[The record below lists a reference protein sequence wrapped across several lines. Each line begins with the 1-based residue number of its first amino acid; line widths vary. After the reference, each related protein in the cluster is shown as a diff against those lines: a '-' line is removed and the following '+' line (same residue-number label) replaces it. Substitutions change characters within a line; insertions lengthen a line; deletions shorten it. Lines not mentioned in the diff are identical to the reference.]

1 VAVVFKNNANTVL
14 ASDITSTATSI
25 SVLNG
30 SVFPSL
36 SAGEYFLCTLDDD
49 TNNEIIKVTAISG
62 NTLTVERAQE
72 GTTARAFSTSD
83 TIESRV
89 TAGIMELFPQLD
101 GGEITADILGDIDG
115 AVRFGAKAGE
125 ALTKGDLV
133 YVSGVSGDVPVVSKA
148 KADDVS
154 KMPVFGLAVTDA
166 NNNAELQVATFGTL
180 DGLDTSGVSEG
191 QILYASTTAGAYTT
205 TKPTG
210 ESSQIQ
216 NIGKVIRSHA
226 TAGSIKIGGAGRSN
240 DVPNLNNGK
249 IFLGNGSNQA
259 VSTTLDTSVVPE
271 NTNLYYTDARAQAVS
286 INNVV
291 EDTSPQL
298 GGNLDVNGNAITG
311 STVQINGAGGELMI
325 SATENG
331 PVALRYDNNLK
342 LTTKSD
348 GVDIT
353 GELQSDS
360 LDVDGN
366 ADILGNL
373 TISGT
378 VDGRDIATDGT
389 KLDTI
394 ETNADVTD
402 TTNVTAAGALMDS
415 EITNL
420 AQVKAFDSSDYA
432 TAAQGTTADSA
443 LQNIVED
450 TTPQLGG
457 DLASNGNLI
466 TFGDSS
472 GISVNRL
479 KFGDDLDLQIYHT
492 GLGSYITES
501 GTGSLSIRGTNLN
514 LADSG
519 GNIFIEMTD
528 TGTGGTVE
536 IKHNASTKLTTTATG
551 IDVTG
556 TATMDGL
563 TVDGTATMDGLTVSS
578 TLPIISLTDTNTGAD
593 HKIDANSGFAS
604 LLFEGD
610 LNSDNASGGMFFR
623 TQGKFRLGVNNGTG
637 DISFYED
644 TGTTAQMTWDAS
656 ADALTFTDNTKAI
669 FGAGSDLQI
678 YHDGAGSYIDD
689 SGDGSLYIRAN
700 NLYLQKYTGETYLAG
715 VADSS
720 VYLYYNGLEKLRTL
734 TAGID
739 VTGEVVATSFSDGT
753 ISGIT
758 FIDEDSFTTNSATR
772 IPTQQS
778 VKSYVD
784 TQVASV
790 VDSAPAALDTLNE
803 LAAALGDDANFST
816 TTSTALGNR
825 LRVDTAAQGLT
836 GTQQAN
842 AITNLG
848 ITATKAELNYVD
860 GVTSS
865 IQTQLDGK
873 QASGSY
879 LTGNQ
884 TITLSGDVSGSG
896 TTSIAVT
903 IADDSHNHVI
913 SNVDGL
919 QTALDAKLPLA
930 GGTLTGSLRAQA
942 NLNYFGL
949 ASTNNEGEII
959 INTGEDGSPQ
969 IGFTEH
975 GDVSWAIGI
984 DDADNSFKMHG
995 TASNTIPTINN
1006 LAIPL
1011 FEITTTAGT
1020 AYLNNS
1026 RIFTDA
1032 YHPNADTLTTA
1043 RTISLTGAVT
1053 GSVSFNGSS
1062 NVSIAT
1068 TATADPTLTLS
1079 GDASGSATFTNLG
1092 NATLSVTVADDS
1104 HNHIISNVDGLQTA
1118 LDAKLASSSYTAA
1131 DVLTKIKTVDGAGSG
1146 LDADLLDG
1154 HQLTTAS
1161 TGSTVVERD
1170 ASGDINC
1177 RLLRSEY
1184 DTTNSSI
1191 GYIMTQVDTGTNNY
1205 VRPSTPAQVRSALNV
1220 ENGATADQTA
1230 AEILTAIKTVDG
1242 AGSGLDADLLDG
1254 ISSASFLRSDATDTF
1269 TTLTGTTLTVNGV
1282 LSVRDAIDLADNDIL
1297 RFGSSDDV
1305 EFFCNG
1311 SHMYTDLNSGIGNW
1325 YIRDGTTTRFTFD
1338 DAGDFTATGNV
1349 TAYSDER
1356 LKDNIL
1362 VIDGA
1367 LEKVSQLRGVTF
1379 NRTDTEEPRR
1389 QTGVIAQ
1396 EVEKVLPEAVIT
1408 ADDEMQTKSVAY
1420 GNMVGLLIEA
1430 IKEQQIQIDDLK
1442 QQLNEQKEIK

>member
-1 VAVVFKNNANTVL
+1 
-14 ASDITSTATSI
+14 
-25 SVLNG
+25 
-30 SVFPSL
+30 
-36 SAGEYFLCTLDDD
+36 
-49 TNNEIIKVTAISG
+49 
-62 NTLTVERAQE
+62 
-72 GTTARAFSTSD
+72 
-83 TIESRV
+83 
-89 TAGIMELFPQLD
+89 MELFPQLD
-101 GGEITADILGDIDG
+101 GGEITADEFIGDFRG
-115 AVRFGAKAGE
+115 SVLFKAQAGE
-125 ALTKGDLV
+125 ALSKGDAV
-133 YVSGVSGDVPVVSKA
+133 YISGISGNTTVVSKA
-148 KADDVS
+148 DADDAA
-154 KMPVFGLAVTDA
+154 KMPAFGIVAAAASL
-166 NNNAELQVATFGTL
+166 NNPVDVYTTGILSGI
-180 DGLDTSGVSEG
+180 DTSSYSVGDELFVSNTPG
-191 QILYASTTAGAYTT
+191 SLTDTP
-205 TKPTG
+205 PTG
-210 ESSQIQ
+210 ESSALQKIA
-216 NIGKVIRSHA
+216 KVTRSDA
-226 TAGSIKIGGAGRSN
+226 SSGSIFITGAGRSN
-240 DVPNLNNGK
+240 AVPNLNNGK

-432 TAAQGTTADSA
+432 TAAQGSTADSA

-678 YHDGAGSYIDD
+678 YHDGSNSYIDEAAA
-689 SGDGSLYIRAN
+689 GNLFIRAHDR
-700 NLYLQKYTGETYLAG
+700 LYLQNYTTGENHLIAIANDA
-715 VADSS
+715 VK
-720 VYLYYNGLEKLRTL
+720 LYYDNAEKLAT
-734 TAGID
+734 TSTGID
-739 VTGEVVATSFSDGT
+739 VTGAVVATSFSDGT

-758 FIDEDSFTTNSATR
+758 FIDEDSFATNSATR
-772 IPTQQS
+772 VPTQQS
-778 VKSYVD
+778 IKAYVD
-784 TQVASV
+784 TQVAGV
-790 VDSAPAALDTLNE
+790 LDSAPAALDTLNE

-825 LRVDTAAQGLT
+825 LR
-836 GTQQAN
+836 
-842 AITNLG
+842 
-848 ITATKAELNYVD
+848 
-860 GVTSS
+860 
-865 IQTQLDGK
+865 
-873 QASGSY
+873 
-879 LTGNQ
+879 
-884 TITLSGDVSGSG
+884 
-896 TTSIAVT
+896 
-903 IADDSHNHVI
+903 
-913 SNVDGL
+913 
-919 QTALDAKLPLA
+919 KL
-930 GGTLTGSLRAQA
+930 
-942 NLNYFGL
+942 
-949 ASTNNEGEII
+949 
-959 INTGEDGSPQ
+959 
-969 IGFTEH
+969 
-975 GDVSWAIGI
+975 
-984 DDADNSFKMHG
+984 
-995 TASNTIPTINN
+995 
-1006 LAIPL
+1006 
-1011 FEITTTAGT
+1011 
-1020 AYLNNS
+1020 
-1026 RIFTDA
+1026 
-1032 YHPNADTLTTA
+1032 
-1043 RTISLTGAVT
+1043 
-1053 GSVSFNGSS
+1053 
-1062 NVSIAT
+1062 
-1068 TATADPTLTLS
+1068 
-1079 GDASGSATFTNLG
+1079 
-1092 NATLSVTVADDS
+1092 
-1104 HNHIISNVDGLQTA
+1104 
-1118 LDAKLASSSYTAA
+1118 
-1131 DVLTKIKTVDGAGSG
+1131 
-1146 LDADLLDG
+1146 
-1154 HQLTTAS
+1154 
-1161 TGSTVVERD
+1161 
-1170 ASGDINC
+1170 
-1177 RLLRSEY
+1177 
-1184 DTTNSSI
+1184 
-1191 GYIMTQVDTGTNNY
+1191 
-1205 VRPSTPAQVRSALNV
+1205 
-1220 ENGATADQTA
+1220 
-1230 AEILTAIKTVDG
+1230 
-1242 AGSGLDADLLDG
+1242 
-1254 ISSASFLRSDATDTF
+1254 
-1269 TTLTGTTLTVNGV
+1269 
-1282 LSVRDAIDLADNDIL
+1282 
-1297 RFGSSDDV
+1297 
-1305 EFFCNG
+1305 
-1311 SHMYTDLNSGIGNW
+1311 
-1325 YIRDGTTTRFTFD
+1325 
-1338 DAGDFTATGNV
+1338 
-1349 TAYSDER
+1349 
-1356 LKDNIL
+1356 
-1362 VIDGA
+1362 
-1367 LEKVSQLRGVTF
+1367 
-1379 NRTDTEEPRR
+1379 
-1389 QTGVIAQ
+1389 
-1396 EVEKVLPEAVIT
+1396 
-1408 ADDEMQTKSVAY
+1408 
-1420 GNMVGLLIEA
+1420 LLIH
-1430 IKEQQIQIDDLK
+1430 
-1442 QQLNEQKEIK
+1442 

>member
-1 VAVVFKNNANTVL
+1 VAVVFKNNANTIL

-25 SVLNG
+25 SVLSG

-49 TNNEIIKVTAISG
+49 TNNEIVKVTAISG

-89 TAGIMELFPQLD
+89 TAGIMDLFPQLD
-101 GGEITADILGDIDG
+101 GGEITADEFIGDFRG
-115 AVRFGAKAGE
+115 SVLFKAQAGE
-125 ALTKGDLV
+125 ALSKGDVV
-133 YVSGVSGDVPVVSKA
+133 YISGISGNTTVVSKA
-148 KADDVS
+148 DADDAA
-154 KMPVFGLAVTDA
+154 KMPAFG
-166 NNNAELQVATFGTL
+166 VASATASINTPVDVYTTGIL
-180 DGLDTSGVSEG
+180 SNIDTSSFSVGDQLFVSNTPG
-191 QILYASTTAGAYTT
+191 SLTDTP
-205 TKPTG
+205 PTG
-210 ESSQIQ
+210 ESSALQKIA
-216 NIGKVIRSHA
+216 KVTRSDA
-226 TAGSIKIGGAGRSN
+226 SSGSIFITGAGRSN
-240 DVPNLNNGK
+240 AVPNLNDGK

-271 NTNLYYTDARAQAVS
+271 NTNLYYTDARVQAVS
-286 INNVV
+286 INNV
-291 EDTSPQL
+291 
-298 GGNLDVNGNAITG
+298 
-311 STVQINGAGGELMI
+311 
-325 SATENG
+325 
-331 PVALRYDNNLK
+331 
-342 LTTKSD
+342 
-348 GVDIT
+348 
-353 GELQSDS
+353 
-360 LDVDGN
+360 
-366 ADILGNL
+366 
-373 TISGT
+373 
-378 VDGRDIATDGT
+378 
-389 KLDTI
+389 
-394 ETNADVTD
+394 
-402 TTNVTAAGALMDS
+402 
-415 EITNL
+415 
-420 AQVKAFDSSDYA
+420 
-432 TAAQGTTADSA
+432 
-443 LQNIVED
+443 VED

-457 DLASNGNLI
+457 DLASNGNDIL
-466 TFGDSS
+466 FGD
-472 GISVNRL
+472 N
-479 KFGDDLDLQIYHT
+479 D
-492 GLGSYITES
+492 
-501 GTGSLSIRGTNLN
+501 
-514 LADSG
+514 
-519 GNIFIEMTD
+519 
-528 TGTGGTVE
+528 
-536 IKHNASTKLTTTATG
+536 
-551 IDVTG
+551 
-556 TATMDGL
+556 
-563 TVDGTATMDGLTVSS
+563 
-578 TLPIISLTDTNTGAD
+578 
-593 HKIDANSGFAS
+593 
-604 LLFEGD
+604 
-610 LNSDNASGGMFFR
+610 
-623 TQGKFRLGVNNGTG
+623 
-637 DISFYED
+637 
-644 TGTTAQMTWDAS
+644 
-656 ADALTFTDNTKAI
+656 KAV

-678 YHDGAGSYIDD
+678 YHDGSNSYIDD
-689 SGDGSLYIRAN
+689 AGVGVLAIRSN
-700 NLYLQKYTGETYLAG
+700 SVRLQKYTGEEMVKAN
-715 VADSS
+715 ADGA
-720 VYLYYNGLEKLRTL
+720 VTIYYDNAEKLAT
-734 TAGID
+734 TSTGID

-772 IPTQQS
+772 LPTQQS

-784 TQVASV
+784 AQVAGV

-860 GVTSS
+860 GVTSN

-919 QTALDAKLPLA
+919 QTALDAKL
-930 GGTLTGSLRAQA
+930 
-942 NLNYFGL
+942 
-949 ASTNNEGEII
+949 
-959 INTGEDGSPQ
+959 
-969 IGFTEH
+969 
-975 GDVSWAIGI
+975 
-984 DDADNSFKMHG
+984 
-995 TASNTIPTINN
+995 
-1006 LAIPL
+1006 
-1011 FEITTTAGT
+1011 
-1020 AYLNNS
+1020 
-1026 RIFTDA
+1026 
-1032 YHPNADTLTTA
+1032 
-1043 RTISLTGAVT
+1043 
-1053 GSVSFNGSS
+1053 
-1062 NVSIAT
+1062 
-1068 TATADPTLTLS
+1068 
-1079 GDASGSATFTNLG
+1079 
-1092 NATLSVTVADDS
+1092 
-1104 HNHIISNVDGLQTA
+1104 
-1118 LDAKLASSSYTAA
+1118 ASSSYTAS

-1154 HQLTTAS
+1154 ISSGSFLRSDATDTAS
-1161 TGSTVVERD
+1161 GALTFSGAVTFDQGTNTLVTIS
-1170 ASGDINC
+1170 SGDTGAAGLVV
-1177 RLLRSEY
+1177 RGDSQG
-1184 DTTNSSI
+1184 T
-1191 GYIMTQVDTGTNNY
+1191 GYIQVGQSSSYGGGMFYNGDGSPAFAGGETADHIGFYRISNGTRTEVFHYSHSSNDVNFNGNIT
-1205 VRPSTPAQVRSALNV
+1205 VSGTVDGRDIASDGSKLDGI
-1220 ENGATADQTA
+1220 ESGATADQSA
-1230 AEILTAIKTVDG
+1230 SEILTLIKTVDG

-1282 LSVRDAIDLADNDIL
+1282 LSVRNAIDLADNDIL

-1338 DAGDFTATGNV
+1338 DAGHFTATGNV

-1362 VIDGA
+1362 VIDNA

-1379 NRTDTEEPRR
+1379 NRTDTEETRR

>member
-1 VAVVFKNNANTVL
+1 MAVVFKNNANTIL

-25 SVLNG
+25 SVLSG

-49 TNNEIIKVTAISG
+49 TNNEIVKVTAISG

-89 TAGIMELFPQLD
+89 TAGIMDLFPQLD
-101 GGEITADILGDIDG
+101 GGEITADEFIGDFRG
-115 AVRFGAKAGE
+115 SVLFKAQAGE
-125 ALTKGDLV
+125 ALSKGDVV
-133 YVSGVSGDVPVVSKA
+133 YISGISGNTTVVSKA
-148 KADDVS
+148 DADDAA
-154 KMPVFGLAVTDA
+154 KMPAFG
-166 NNNAELQVATFGTL
+166 VASATASINTPVDVYTTGIL
-180 DGLDTSGVSEG
+180 SNIDTSSFSVGDQLFVSNTPG
-191 QILYASTTAGAYTT
+191 SLTDTP
-205 TKPTG
+205 PTG
-210 ESSQIQ
+210 ESSALQKIA
-216 NIGKVIRSHA
+216 KVTRSDA
-226 TAGSIKIGGAGRSN
+226 SSGSIFITGAGRSN
-240 DVPNLNNGK
+240 AVPNLNDGK

-271 NTNLYYTDARAQAVS
+271 NTNLYYTDARVQAVS
-286 INNVV
+286 INNV
-291 EDTSPQL
+291 
-298 GGNLDVNGNAITG
+298 
-311 STVQINGAGGELMI
+311 
-325 SATENG
+325 
-331 PVALRYDNNLK
+331 
-342 LTTKSD
+342 
-348 GVDIT
+348 
-353 GELQSDS
+353 
-360 LDVDGN
+360 
-366 ADILGNL
+366 
-373 TISGT
+373 
-378 VDGRDIATDGT
+378 
-389 KLDTI
+389 
-394 ETNADVTD
+394 
-402 TTNVTAAGALMDS
+402 
-415 EITNL
+415 
-420 AQVKAFDSSDYA
+420 
-432 TAAQGTTADSA
+432 
-443 LQNIVED
+443 VED

-457 DLASNGNLI
+457 DLASNGNDIL
-466 TFGDSS
+466 FGD
-472 GISVNRL
+472 N
-479 KFGDDLDLQIYHT
+479 D
-492 GLGSYITES
+492 
-501 GTGSLSIRGTNLN
+501 
-514 LADSG
+514 
-519 GNIFIEMTD
+519 
-528 TGTGGTVE
+528 
-536 IKHNASTKLTTTATG
+536 
-551 IDVTG
+551 
-556 TATMDGL
+556 
-563 TVDGTATMDGLTVSS
+563 
-578 TLPIISLTDTNTGAD
+578 
-593 HKIDANSGFAS
+593 
-604 LLFEGD
+604 
-610 LNSDNASGGMFFR
+610 
-623 TQGKFRLGVNNGTG
+623 
-637 DISFYED
+637 
-644 TGTTAQMTWDAS
+644 
-656 ADALTFTDNTKAI
+656 KAV

-678 YHDGAGSYIDD
+678 YHDGSNSYIDD
-689 SGDGSLYIRAN
+689 AGVGVLAIRSN
-700 NLYLQKYTGETYLAG
+700 SVRLQKYTGEEMVKAN
-715 VADSS
+715 ADGA
-720 VYLYYNGLEKLRTL
+720 VTIYYDNAEKLAT
-734 TAGID
+734 TSTGID

-772 IPTQQS
+772 LPTQQS

-784 TQVASV
+784 AQVAGV

-860 GVTSS
+860 GVTSN

-919 QTALDAKLPLA
+919 QTALDAKL
-930 GGTLTGSLRAQA
+930 
-942 NLNYFGL
+942 
-949 ASTNNEGEII
+949 
-959 INTGEDGSPQ
+959 
-969 IGFTEH
+969 
-975 GDVSWAIGI
+975 
-984 DDADNSFKMHG
+984 
-995 TASNTIPTINN
+995 
-1006 LAIPL
+1006 
-1011 FEITTTAGT
+1011 
-1020 AYLNNS
+1020 
-1026 RIFTDA
+1026 
-1032 YHPNADTLTTA
+1032 
-1043 RTISLTGAVT
+1043 
-1053 GSVSFNGSS
+1053 
-1062 NVSIAT
+1062 
-1068 TATADPTLTLS
+1068 
-1079 GDASGSATFTNLG
+1079 
-1092 NATLSVTVADDS
+1092 
-1104 HNHIISNVDGLQTA
+1104 
-1118 LDAKLASSSYTAA
+1118 ASSSYTAS

-1154 HQLTTAS
+1154 ISSGSFLRSDATDTAS
-1161 TGSTVVERD
+1161 GALTFSGAVTFDQGTNTLVTIS
-1170 ASGDINC
+1170 SGDTGAAGLVV
-1177 RLLRSEY
+1177 RGDSQG
-1184 DTTNSSI
+1184 T
-1191 GYIMTQVDTGTNNY
+1191 GYIQVGQSSSYGGGMFYNGDGSPAFAGGETADHIGFYRISNGTRTEVFHYSHSSNDVNFNGNIT
-1205 VRPSTPAQVRSALNV
+1205 VSGTVDGRDIASDGSKLDGI
-1220 ENGATADQTA
+1220 ESGATADQSA
-1230 AEILTAIKTVDG
+1230 SEILTLIKTVDG

-1282 LSVRDAIDLADNDIL
+1282 LSVRNAIDLADNDIL

-1338 DAGDFTATGNV
+1338 DAGHFTATGNV

-1362 VIDGA
+1362 VIDNA

-1379 NRTDTEEPRR
+1379 NRTDTEETRR